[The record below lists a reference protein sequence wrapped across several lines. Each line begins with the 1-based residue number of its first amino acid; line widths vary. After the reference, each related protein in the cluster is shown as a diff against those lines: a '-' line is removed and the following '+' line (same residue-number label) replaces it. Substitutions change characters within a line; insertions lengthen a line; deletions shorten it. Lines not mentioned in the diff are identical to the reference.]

1 MAEQQTPMKD
11 EDYLDHNQRLR
22 HDIVVHLTTSESG
35 DKRIPGDN
43 ETLNTLKGFLKDS
56 DSSVFNK
63 RRVMVEEAGVENDKR
78 AADIIE
84 SALGQLTRNGR
95 DGDVDARSTGPVID
109 ESQLPNFD
117 ITEGAMSQVGDAVD
131 LDQVQRDGR
140 RIRKGEE

>member
-1 MAEQQTPMKD
+1 MAEQETPMKD
-11 EDYLDHNQRLR
+11 EEYLDFNQRLR
-22 HDIVVHLTTSESG
+22 HDVVVHLTTSEAG

-43 ETLNTLKGFLKDS
+43 ESLNVLKGFLKDS

-84 SALGQLTRNGR
+84 SALGQLSRNGR
-95 DGDVDARSTGPVID
+95 DGEVDNRATGPVVD
-109 ESQLPNFD
+109 ESQLPKFD